1 MKAEL
6 LIINGQLLEEK
17 DWPNDFTPDAMKHDA
32 LTLLR
37 KYWEPVRGKLVKKQD
52 DPYAY
57 AVRVVNNGQPLF
69 WTITQLAQEL
79 RVEPP

>member
-1 MKAEL
+1 
-6 LIINGQLLEEK
+6 
-17 DWPNDFTPDAMKHDA
+17 MKHDA

-37 KYWEPVRGKLVKKQD
+37 KYWEPAGGKLVKKH

-57 AVRVVNNGQPLF
+57 AVRVANNGQPLF

-79 RVEPP
+79 GVEPP

>member
-6 LIINGQLLEEK
+6 LILNGQVLEEK
-17 DWPNDFTPDAMKHDA
+17 DWPDDYTPDAMKHDA
-32 LTLLR
+32 LALLR
-37 KYWEPVRGKLVKKQD
+37 NYWEPIGGKLVKKH

-57 AVRVVNNGQPLF
+57 AVRVAHNGQPLF

-79 RVEPP
+79 GVEPP

>member
-6 LIINGQLLEEK
+6 LILNGQVLEEK
-17 DWPNDFTPDAMKHDA
+17 DWPDDYTPDAMKHDA
-32 LTLLR
+32 LALLR
-37 KYWEPVRGKLVKKQD
+37 KYWEPAGGKLVKKQ

-57 AVRVVNNGQPLF
+57 AVRVVNNGQPRF

-79 RVEPP
+79 GVEPP